1 MAYVT
6 ITLAAGSSIN
16 SGPFD
21 IIGTPGNALL
31 FSTQSYNDLSSGQ
44 VYDIDMGIY
53 TGITLTSSGAC
64 NNSVGPRTFD
74 NGPGCTCSEGY
85 TVTNDGLG
93 CYKVTTTS
101 ATSVDTKQPGTGAAN
116 GAYGD
121 FGVLMY
127 NVGDFN
133 LDGSSTSGNYAYN
146 GSYFGTNASMTASQ
160 LFWAN
165 RMNYNGVWVNGNS
178 TYVGTLSFCT
188 TINVTTTKVY
198 YIGIAGDNEIKIK
211 VNGTTIVDQPAGG
224 TTVSGSAS
232 PFNNFKYWH
241 VYPYQL
247 NAGPNI
253 VELSNYNAGSVGDY
267 AAEIYDNT
275 LAQLTGA
282 TSASS
287 INIIFSTGDYLPA
300 RSISGITTG
309 ASAGTV
315 QFIENVG
322 NGSKYGQGFCT
333 NYSCASGYVLDTS
346 DPETPT
352 CKLIEYEACINLT

>member
-6 ITLAAGSSIN
+6 ITLTAESSEN

-21 IIGTPGNALL
+21 IIGTPGNTVL
-31 FSTQSYNDLSSGQ
+31 FSAQSYNDLASGQ
-44 VYDIDMGIY
+44 VYDIDMNTY
-53 TGITLTSSGAC
+53 TGITLTSSGVC
-64 NNSVGPRTFD
+64 NNSVGPYGFT

-85 TVTNDGLG
+85 SVTNDGLG

-101 ATSVDTKQPGTGAAN
+101 ATSVDTKEPGTGAGN

-121 FGVLMY
+121 FGVVMY
-127 NVGDFN
+127 NVDDFN
-133 LDGSSTSGNYAYN
+133 LNGSSISGTYAYD
-146 GSYFGTNASMTASQ
+146 GRYFGTNANMTVSE
-160 LFWAN
+160 LFWSN
-165 RMNYNGVWVNGNS
+165 RMNYNGVWVSGNS

-188 TINVTTTKVY
+188 TINVPTTKVY
-198 YIGIAGDNEIKIK
+198 YIGIAGDNEIMIK

-224 TTVSGSAS
+224 TPVGGTTN
-232 PFNNFKYWH
+232 PTNNFKYWH
-241 VYPYQL
+241 VYPYTL
-247 NAGPNI
+247 SAGPNI
-253 VELSNYNAGSVGDY
+253 VELSNYNSGSVGDY

-300 RSISGITTG
+300 RAISGRTT
-309 ASAGTV
+309 TV
-315 QFIENVG
+315 ADNLVEFIENVDA
-322 NGSKYGQGFCT
+322 GSKYGEGFCT
-333 NYSCASGYVLDTS
+333 NYSCQSGYVLDTS

-352 CKLIEYEACINLT
+352 CKLIEYAVCIS

>member
-6 ITLAAGSSIN
+6 ITLTAGSSEN

-21 IIGTPGNALL
+21 IIGTPGNVTL
-31 FSTQSYNDLSSGQ
+31 FSEVAYNDLATGQ
-44 VYDIDMGIY
+44 VYDIDMNTY
-53 TGITLTSSGAC
+53 TGITLTSSGQC
-64 NNSVGPRTFD
+64 NNSVGPYTFD
-74 NGPGCTCSEGY
+74 GGGQGCTCPEGY
-85 TVTNDGLG
+85 SVTNDGLG

-101 ATSVDTKQPGTGAAN
+101 ATSVDTKQPGTGAGN

-121 FGVLMY
+121 FGVVMY
-127 NVGDFN
+127 NVNDYN
-133 LDGSSTSGNYAYN
+133 LNGSSISGTYAYD
-146 GSYFGTNASMTASQ
+146 GRYFGTNANMTVSE
-160 LFWAN
+160 LFWSN
-165 RMNYNGVWVNGNS
+165 RMNYNGVWVSGNS

-198 YIGIAGDNEIKIK
+198 YIGVAGDNEITVK

-224 TTVSGSAS
+224 TPVGGTTS
-232 PFNNFKYWH
+232 PTNNFKYWH
-241 VYPYQL
+241 VYPYTL

-275 LAQLTGA
+275 LSELTGA

-300 RSISGITTG
+300 RAISGRTT
-309 ASAGTV
+309 TV
-315 QFIENVG
+315 ADNLVEFIENVG
-322 NGSKYGQGFCT
+322 NGSKYGEGFCT
-333 NYSCASGYVLDTS
+333 NYSCQSGYVLDTS
-346 DPETPT
+346 DPEAPT
-352 CKLIEYEACINLT
+352 CKLIEYSVCIS